1 MYFVDRSAVVL
12 KPTEHF
18 LAWLNS
24 TQDDMPDL
32 TLAQLRANCSVFLIP
47 VFDEPEEAVAY
58 FDERYLGIS
67 KAELAGWTLDES
79 TYPKNL
85 DLETF
90 WQFFAREGPDSVLE
104 LEAAEL
110 HITPVFD
117 NMA

>member
-58 FDERYLGIS
+58 FDERYL
-67 KAELAGWTLDES
+67 LAGWTLDES
-79 TYPKNL
+79 TYPKHL

-90 WQFFAREGPDSVLE
+90 WQFFELEVHDSVLD
-104 LEAAEL
+104 LEEAEL
-110 HITPVFD
+110 QITPVFD